1 MKKPVVLVTAP
12 VATRSGYGAHSRD
25 IIRSLI
31 NIDKYDV
38 KIWPVKWGSTPMNAL
53 NDQDP
58 NDKPII
64 ERLLSNPTLPNKP
77 DVHIHIVVPNEFS
90 PIGKYNIGITA
101 GLECTACPPS
111 WLEGMNRMDLNIVPS
126 TFVKNTMENV
136 SFDIQDENTKELKGQ
151 LKNTKPIEVLFEGA
165 DTNIYKKTKEF
176 SKTFLDEMKNV
187 EESFNFLYVGHWL
200 QGKIGEDRKDTA
212 MLVKVFLETFK
223 NKKKKPGLIL
233 KTSGASFSVLDR
245 EDILKKINK
254 IKQSVS
260 GDLPNI
266 YLLHGDFYDDEI
278 NELYNHPKVKAHVN
292 ITHGEGFGRPLLESS
307 LSGKPIITSAWS
319 GHMDFLNSNN
329 SILISGNLVDVPKSS
344 FPENMYVKGAQW
356 FTVNYELTSKSMLDV
371 FTNYKKYTLAAN
383 KLAKVNSSLYSLKK
397 MEKDFEKILDNYL
410 PEFSEE
416 VKLQLPKLKKVNKKS
431 EPPKVKLPKLK
442 RV

>member
-136 SFDIQDENTKELKGQ
+136 SFDIQDENTKQLKGQ